1 MAVIQNSKPEKFIFD
16 LIDYSA
22 SFNGDKGLE
31 ERAIAARFMKLL
43 NDNKFD
49 NVDDIVKY
57 NPNLKT
63 FLANNKCDVLPVHFG
78 GHIKDEDYQ
87 TIVENIKDIV
97 KKKMVFENEKIHE
110 VNFDNKNYV
119 EYDGRVVDNTNSN
132 RSMEEEFTYL
142 QRENTDYQSFDAMN
156 NSDQMANEV
165 IDEKKHEVEF
175 TDLDSV
181 NRDSLNSEQQ
191 RLYDAALIDQYMND
205 TNKQISFEEG
215 LTIDEDNNINRL
227 SEENGKFRIENDE
240 TVEKTSISLLQ
251 DIDATSLSDTDRA
264 LYDAALNYELV
275 TGDTIRLDLDQ
286 KLVITSDNEVKQII
300 KDDDGSLVVD
310 DERMKQNDSMMSTSD
325 MEFTTPQTQIYV
337 KKLVEWPK
345 KEAA

>member
-16 LIDYSA
+16 LRDYSA
-22 SFNGDKGLE
+22 SFTGDKGLE

-78 GHIKDEDYQ
+78 GHLKEDDYQ
-87 TIVENIKDIV
+87 IIVENIKNIV
-97 KKKMVFENEKIHE
+97 KNKMVFDNEKIHE
-110 VNFDNKNYV
+110 VNFDDKNYI
-119 EYDGRVVDNTNSN
+119 EYDGRVIDNTGSN

-142 QRENTDYQSFDAMN
+142 QRENTNYQSFDAMS
-156 NSDQMANEV
+156 NSDQMAKEV

-181 NRDSLNSEQQ
+181 NRESLNAEQQ
-191 RLYDAALIDQYMND
+191 RLYDAALVDQYLND
-205 TNKQISFEEG
+205 TNKQVSFEEG
-215 LTIDEDNNINRL
+215 LTMDENNNINRF
-227 SEENGKFRIENDE
+227 SEENGSFRIENNE
-240 TVEKTSISLLQ
+240 TVEKTSVSLLK
-251 DIDATSLSDTDRA
+251 DIDTSSLSDADKE
-264 LYDAALNYELV
+264 LYDAALDFELI
-275 TGDTIRLDLDQ
+275 TGETIRLDLDK
-286 KLVITSDNEVKQII
+286 KLIITSDNEVKQII
-300 KDDDGSLVVD
+300 TDENGELVVD
-310 DERMKQNDSMMSTSD
+310 DDRMKQNDSMMSTSD
-325 MEFTTPQTQIYV
+325 MEFTTPSTQIYV
-337 KKLVEWPK
+337 KKLGEWPK